1 MNIELFHKIL
11 EAYGTH
17 EGNWP
22 SSERQNAQL
31 FLQESSEGLEL
42 LKRYRELDTRLDEY
56 VPRHSPAIRDN
67 ILDNLPR
74 SPLDAL
80 LNWLVPEMSRDFWRP
95 LVAGALPLIIGIF
108 IGTGA
113 WISVLDPD
121 SASPSNNWETEEAY
135 LLALD
140 DSQISME
147 TFND

>member
-1 MNIELFHKIL
+1 MNIELFQKIL
-11 EAYGTH
+11 ETYGTH

-31 FLQESSEGLEL
+31 FSQESSEALEL

-56 VPRHSPAIRDN
+56 VPRHSPAIRDY
-67 ILDNLPR
+67 ILGNLPS

-80 LNWLVPEMSRDFWRP
+80 LNWLIPEMPTDFWRP
-95 LVAGALPLIIGIF
+95 LVAGALPLIIGIV
-108 IGTGA
+108 IGTNT

-121 SASPSNNWETEEAY
+121 STSSSDDWETEEAY